1 VKRSEPIIRVMVSL
15 EMLKVFFVAFVSP
28 FDSLSASSS
37 RRSESYGWQAGQA
50 TQGDTLK
57 QRVSW

>member
-1 VKRSEPIIRVMVSL
+1 MVSL